1 MNRNPRIHLK
11 ADCSVIVLP
20 SLTEGFGFVGTEAM
34 ASGVPVIVTDEV
46 GAADVVVNGEPR
58 VAA

>member
-11 ADCSVIVLP
+11 A
-20 SLTEGFGFVGTEAM
+20 
-34 ASGVPVIVTDEV
+34 DEV